1 MYLSLLGR
9 LVQFMVGN
17 QRVLVQKVEVIFA
30 QKCTLAVVRQL
41 TQNIAQPS
49 RTGCEV
55 RAVTTIC
62 FTLKVAACLIL
73 FLKPFCM
80 VSAKPN

>member
-17 QRVLVQKVEVIFA
+17 PRVLVQKVEVIFA
-30 QKCTLAVVRQL
+30 RKCTPVVVRQL
-41 TQNIAQPS
+41 TQNIGQPC
-49 RTGCEV
+49 RTGREV
-55 RAVTTIC
+55 RAVATIC
-62 FTLKVAACLIL
+62 FTLKAGACLIF

>member
-1 MYLSLLGR
+1 MYLSLPGR

-17 QRVLVQKVEVIFA
+17 PRVLVQKVEVIFA
-30 QKCTLAVVRQL
+30 QKCTPAVVRQL
-41 TQNIAQPS
+41 TQNIGQPS

-62 FTLKVAACLIL
+62 FTLKAAACLIL